1 VNRPTPALDNPLP
14 KLATRTSTL
23 ATFDV
28 VRTVPETVSP
38 ECTVVSLIATDNIW
52 GGASGGNRKIAT
64 CLGAAGAP
72 GTVVSTGVAVDAG
85 KAVAADRV
93 LGDGAGAMPVVLLAC
108 GGGTDE
114 AAGAAGEP

>member
-38 ECTVVSLIATDNIW
+38 ECTVVSLMATDSIW
-52 GGASGGNRKIAT
+52 GGAFGGNRKIAT
-64 CLGAAGAP
+64 CFGTGAAG
-72 GTVVSTGVAVDAG
+72 TEVSTGVAGVTG
-85 KAVAADRV
+85 TAVAPARE
-93 LGDGAGAMPVVLLAC
+93 LGEGTGETPVRLLAC
-108 GGGTDE
+108 GDGIVDE